1 MNWNRIIFILLL
13 LTLIVLGI
21 IFYSPIFIYLIIS
34 IIVAYIFDPIV
45 SWLEFKGMARWIAI
59 LCVYAVIAGLIA
71 WLVITYIPRLI
82 EQGNQLI
89 KFISRT
95 DVPLDQAIVQLPL
108 IHSIY
113 EFILKVDQTIPQ
125 LNLLPQ
131 FNQLIEL
138 GVQKLGELPQ
148 ILLSNF
154 QSIISTVALV
164 FTIPFFSYFLLKDK
178 RKIRQALVSLAPN
191 KYFELT
197 LILFNKVDE
206 NIGTYLRA
214 ILLEMINVGILSTIA
229 LTIVGVPYSIVIG
242 AIAGLLNI
250 IPYLGPWIGGFVA
263 GFVILVSGL
272 PPIMIVWMA
281 LAILIVQFLDN
292 YIFYPLIVGRTIRM
306 HPLVV
311 LLTVVAGSYFGGVV
325 WMLIS
330 VPLVYMIYSLI
341 MALHK
346 NLKEFRII

>member
-34 IIVAYIFDPIV
+34 IIVSYIFDPIV
-45 SWLEFKGMARWIAI
+45 SWLEYKGMARWIAI

-108 IHSIY
+108 VHSIY

-281 LAILIVQFLDN
+281 MAILIVQFLDN

-311 LLTVVAGSYFGGVV
+311 LMTVIAGSYFGGVI

-330 VPLVYMIYSLI
+330 VPLVYMTYSLI

>member
-89 KFISRT
+89 KFISRS

-311 LLTVVAGSYFGGVV
+311 LMTVIAGSYFGGVV

-330 VPLVYMIYSLI
+330 VPLIYMIYSLI

>member
-1 MNWNRIIFILLL
+1 
-13 LTLIVLGI
+13 
-21 IFYSPIFIYLIIS
+21 IFIYLIIS
-34 IIVAYIFDPIV
+34 IIVSYIFDPIV
-45 SWLEFKGMARWIAI
+45 SWLEYKGMARWIAI

-108 IHSIY
+108 VHSIY

-281 LAILIVQFLDN
+281 MAILIVQFLDN

-311 LLTVVAGSYFGGVV
+311 LMTVIAGSYFGGVI

-330 VPLVYMIYSLI
+330 VPLVYMTYSLI

>member
-34 IIVAYIFDPIV
+34 IIVSYIFDPIV
-45 SWLEFKGMARWIAI
+45 SWLEYKGMARWIAI

-95 DVPLDQAIVQLPL
+95 YVPLDQAIVQLPL
-108 IHSIY
+108 VHSIY

-281 LAILIVQFLDN
+281 MAILIVQFLDN

-311 LLTVVAGSYFGGVV
+311 LMTVIAGSYFGGVI

-330 VPLVYMIYSLI
+330 VPLVYMTYSLI

>member
-34 IIVAYIFDPIV
+34 IIVSYIFDPIIT
-45 SWLEFKGMARWIAI
+45 WLEYKGMARWIAI

-108 IHSIY
+108 VHSIY

-281 LAILIVQFLDN
+281 MAILIVQFLDN

-311 LLTVVAGSYFGGVV
+311 LMTVIAGSYFGGVI

-330 VPLVYMIYSLI
+330 VPLVYMTYSLI

>member
-330 VPLVYMIYSLI
+330 VPLIYMIYSLI

>member
-1 MNWNRIIFILLL
+1 
-13 LTLIVLGI
+13 
-21 IFYSPIFIYLIIS
+21 
-34 IIVAYIFDPIV
+34 IIVSYIFDPIIT
-45 SWLEFKGMARWIAI
+45 WLEYKGVARWIAI

-108 IHSIY
+108 VHSIY

-281 LAILIVQFLDN
+281 MAILIVQFLDN

-311 LLTVVAGSYFGGVV
+311 LMTVIAGSYFGGVI

-330 VPLVYMIYSLI
+330 VPLVYMTYSLI

>member
-34 IIVAYIFDPIV
+34 IIVSYIFDPIV

-108 IHSIY
+108 VHSIY

-206 NIGTYLRA
+206 NIGNYLRA
-214 ILLEMINVGILSTIA
+214 LLLEVINVGILSTIA
-229 LTIVGVPYSIVIG
+229 LTIVGVPYAIVIG
-242 AIAGLLNI
+242 AIAGLLNV

-272 PPIMIVWMA
+272 PTVMILWMA
-281 LAILIVQFLDN
+281 LAIFIVQLLDN
-292 YIFYPLIVGRTIRM
+292 YVFYPVIVGSTIRM

-341 MALHK
+341 LALHK

>member
-89 KFISRT
+89 KFISRS

-330 VPLVYMIYSLI
+330 VPLIYMIYSLI

>member
-1 MNWNRIIFILLL
+1 
-13 LTLIVLGI
+13 VLGI

-34 IIVAYIFDPIV
+34 IIVSYIFDPIV
-45 SWLEFKGMARWIAI
+45 SWLEYKGMARWIAI

-108 IHSIY
+108 VHSIY

-281 LAILIVQFLDN
+281 MAILIVQFLDN

-311 LLTVVAGSYFGGVV
+311 LMTVIAGSYFGGVI

-330 VPLVYMIYSLI
+330 VPLVYMTYSLI
-341 MALHK
+341 IALHK

>member
-34 IIVAYIFDPIV
+34 IIVSYIFDPIV

-108 IHSIY
+108 VHSIY

-164 FTIPFFSYFLLKDK
+164 FTIPFFSFFLLKDK

-263 GFVILVSGL
+263 GFVILISGL

-281 LAILIVQFLDN
+281 IAILIVQFLDN

-311 LLTVVAGSYFGGVV
+311 LMTVIAGSYFGGVI

-330 VPLVYMIYSLI
+330 VPLVYMTYSLI

>member
-13 LTLIVLGI
+13 LILIVLGI

-34 IIVAYIFDPIV
+34 VIVSYIFDPIIT
-45 SWLEFKGMARWIAI
+45 WLEYKGMARWISI
-59 LCVYAVIAGLIA
+59 LLVYAVIAGLIA

-82 EQGNQLI
+82 DQGNQLLR
-89 KFISRT
+89 FISRS
-95 DVPLDQAIVQLPL
+95 DVPLNQAIVELPL
-108 IHSIY
+108 ISSIY
-113 EFILKVDQTIPQ
+113 EFIQKVDQTIPQ

-131 FNQLIEL
+131 FNHLIEI
-138 GVQKLGELPQ
+138 GVQKLGQLPQ
-148 ILLSNF
+148 ILISNF
-154 QSIISTVALV
+154 QSIISTVALL

-206 NIGTYLRA
+206 NIGNYLRA
-214 ILLEMINVGILSTIA
+214 LLLEVINVGILSTIA
-229 LTIVGVPYSIVIG
+229 LTIVGVPYAIVIG
-242 AIAGLLNI
+242 AIAGLLNV
-250 IPYLGPWIGGFVA
+250 IPYLGPCIGGFVA

-272 PPIMIVWMA
+272 PTVMILWMA
-281 LAILIVQFLDN
+281 LAIFIVQLLDN
-292 YIFYPLIVGRTIRM
+292 YVFYPVIVGSTIRM

-341 MALHK
+341 LALHK

>member
-34 IIVAYIFDPIV
+34 IIVSYIFDPIV
-45 SWLEFKGMARWIAI
+45 SWLEYKGMARWIAI

-108 IHSIY
+108 VHSIY

-281 LAILIVQFLDN
+281 MAILIVQFLDN

-341 MALHK
+341 LALHK

>member
-13 LTLIVLGI
+13 LILIVLGI

-34 IIVAYIFDPIV
+34 VIVSYIFDPIIT
-45 SWLEFKGMARWIAI
+45 WLEYKGMARWIAI

-108 IHSIY
+108 VHSIY

-281 LAILIVQFLDN
+281 MAILIVQFLDN

-311 LLTVVAGSYFGGVV
+311 LMTVIAGSYFGGVI

-330 VPLVYMIYSLI
+330 VPLVYMTYSLI

>member
-89 KFISRT
+89 KFISRS

-250 IPYLGPWIGGFVA
+250 IPYLGPGIGGFVA

-281 LAILIVQFLDN
+281 MAI
-292 YIFYPLIVGRTIRM
+292 
-306 HPLVV
+306 
-311 LLTVVAGSYFGGVV
+311 
-325 WMLIS
+325 
-330 VPLVYMIYSLI
+330 
-341 MALHK
+341 
-346 NLKEFRII
+346 

>member
-89 KFISRT
+89 KFISRS

>member
-34 IIVAYIFDPIV
+34 IIVSYIFDPIV
-45 SWLEFKGMARWIAI
+45 SWLEYKGMARWIAI

-108 IHSIY
+108 VHSIY

-281 LAILIVQFLDN
+281 MAILIVQFLDN

-311 LLTVVAGSYFGGVV
+311 LMTVIAGSYFGGVI

-330 VPLVYMIYSLI
+330 VPLVYMTYSLI
-341 MALHK
+341 MALQK

>member
-34 IIVAYIFDPIV
+34 IIVSYIFDPIV

-108 IHSIY
+108 VHSIY

-263 GFVILVSGL
+263 GFVILISGL

-281 LAILIVQFLDN
+281 MAILIVQFLDN

-311 LLTVVAGSYFGGVV
+311 LMTVIAGSYFGGVI

-330 VPLVYMIYSLI
+330 VPLVYMTYSLI

>member
-13 LTLIVLGI
+13 LTLIVLCI

-34 IIVAYIFDPIV
+34 IIVSYIFDPIV
-45 SWLEFKGMARWIAI
+45 SWLEYKGMARWIAI

-108 IHSIY
+108 VHSIY

-281 LAILIVQFLDN
+281 MAILIVQFLDN

-311 LLTVVAGSYFGGVV
+311 LMTVIAGSYFGGVI

-330 VPLVYMIYSLI
+330 VPLVYMTYSLI

>member
-1 MNWNRIIFILLL
+1 
-13 LTLIVLGI
+13 VLGI

-34 IIVAYIFDPIV
+34 IIVSYIFDPIV
-45 SWLEFKGMARWIAI
+45 SWLEYKGMARWIAI

-108 IHSIY
+108 VHSIY

-281 LAILIVQFLDN
+281 MAILIVQFLDN

-311 LLTVVAGSYFGGVV
+311 LMTVIAGSYFGGVI

-330 VPLVYMIYSLI
+330 VPLVYMTYSLI

>member
-34 IIVAYIFDPIV
+34 IIVSYIFDPIV
-45 SWLEFKGMARWIAI
+45 SWLEYKGMARWIAI
-59 LCVYAVIAGLIA
+59 LSLYAVIAGLIA

-108 IHSIY
+108 VHSIY

-281 LAILIVQFLDN
+281 MAILIVQFLDN

-311 LLTVVAGSYFGGVV
+311 LMTVIAGSYFGGVI

-330 VPLVYMIYSLI
+330 VPLVYMTYSLI

>member
-34 IIVAYIFDPIV
+34 VIVSYIFDPIV

-108 IHSIY
+108 VHSIY

-281 LAILIVQFLDN
+281 MAILIVQFLDN

-311 LLTVVAGSYFGGVV
+311 LMTVIAGSYFGGVI

-330 VPLVYMIYSLI
+330 VPLVYMTYSLI

>member
-34 IIVAYIFDPIV
+34 IIVSYIFDPIV

-108 IHSIY
+108 VHSIY

-197 LILFNKVDE
+197 IILFNKVDE
-206 NIGTYLRA
+206 NIGNYLRA
-214 ILLEMINVGILSTIA
+214 LLLEVINVGILSTIA
-229 LTIVGVPYSIVIG
+229 LTIVGVPYAIVIG
-242 AIAGLLNI
+242 AIAGLLNV

-272 PPIMIVWMA
+272 PTVMILWMA
-281 LAILIVQFLDN
+281 LAIFIVQLLDN
-292 YIFYPLIVGRTIRM
+292 YVFYPVIVGSTIRM

-341 MALHK
+341 LALHK

>member
-13 LTLIVLGI
+13 LILIVLGI

-34 IIVAYIFDPIV
+34 IIVSYIFDPIV
-45 SWLEFKGMARWIAI
+45 SWLEYKGMARWIAI

-108 IHSIY
+108 VHSIY

-281 LAILIVQFLDN
+281 MAILIVQFLDN

-311 LLTVVAGSYFGGVV
+311 LMTVIAGSYFGGVI

-330 VPLVYMIYSLI
+330 VPLVYMTYSLI